1 MVGQLAGAGS
11 SYYYMYMLPSWWRK
25 LFLSDEGL
33 ERFVGAGIGR
43 VNILYVDDG
52 TMPYPELIRK
62 LDSLGYKYFA

>member
-1 MVGQLAGAGS
+1 
-11 SYYYMYMLPSWWRK
+11 MLPSWWRK